1 MIEEPVEP
9 RFEDDELVI
18 ETQSRT
24 EVYDSKYLVAAAL
37 IFVAQGDGDISPAET
52 QKMLVLVE
60 RHFEL
65 PSAESLQLLTRAMTD
80 IAENPDLESLIRQL
94 ATILSPQDKEDVAVM
109 MLEVIA
115 ADGAKDA
122 RSRAKEI
129 ARRIL
134 AEHEPTP
141 INPGVDAWIKERF
154 ASSLVL
160 VNSEK

>member
-9 RFEDDELVI
+9 RFEDDELII

-24 EVYDSKYLVAAAL
+24 EVYDAKYLVAAAL

-52 QKMLVLVE
+52 QKMLILVE
-60 RHFEL
+60 EHFQL

-109 MLEVIA
+109 MLKVIA

-122 RSRAKEI
+122 DEMERLGVAREVIGIPPDAMHRAYNRYFE
-129 ARRIL
+129 
-134 AEHEPTP
+134 EG
-141 INPGVDAWIKERF
+141 N
-154 ASSLVL
+154 
-160 VNSEK
+160 